1 MNEELKAEIR
11 IPFTNREHARIV
23 FNTLSVDKEPR
34 KELITRKLTL
44 IDNGTVLRADWVAKE
59 ARLLR
64 VSINSF
70 LDHLNLVLNTI
81 DQFREI

>member
-11 IPFTNREHARIV
+11 IPFQNREHAKIS
-23 FNTLSVDKEPR
+23 FNTLNVDKEPR
-34 KELITRKLTL
+34 KELITRTL
-44 IDNGTVLRADWVAKE
+44 SLINNETTLKVNWVAKE

-81 DQFREI
+81 DQFRI

>member
-11 IPFTNREHARIV
+11 IPFENKEHARIA
-23 FNTLSVDKEPR
+23 FNTLNVDKEPR
-34 KELITRKLTL
+34 KELIARRLSL
-44 IDNGTVLRADWVAKE
+44 VDNETIIQVNWLAKE

-70 LDHLNLVLNTI
+70 LDHLNLVLQTI
-81 DQFREI
+81 DQFKI